1 LHIRKSVTDMA
12 AKRKLIFIRH
22 SKAEDQLPGIPDF
35 ERSLTAKGKQN
46 SKLMAQLLFSQRED
60 PGRIISSP
68 AFRALETALIFCRE
82 YGISPD
88 EVRLNAKL
96 YQSLEEEEYLSFI
109 RDLNDDDHTVT
120 LFGHNPLLTEMA
132 AWFASDEPEVL
143 SKTAIYCLSFAVASW
158 SEVEPESGMTE
169 YYLTLKDLA

>member
-1 LHIRKSVTDMA
+1 MTG
-12 AKRKLIFIRH
+12 KRKLIFIRH
-22 SKAEDQLPGIPDF
+22 SKAEDQLPSISDF

-46 SKLMAQLLFSQRED
+46 SKLMAQLLLSRGED
-60 PGRIISSP
+60 PGRVISSP

-88 EVRLNAKL
+88 EIRLNPKL
-96 YQSLEEEEYLSFI
+96 YLSLEEDEFLSFI
-109 RDLNDDDHTVT
+109 RGMSNDDHNIT
-120 LFGHNPLLTEMA
+120 LFGHNPMLTEMA

-143 SKTAIYCLSFAVASW
+143 SKTGICCLSFDAESW
-158 SEVEPESGMTE
+158 SEVEPESGTTE